1 MNTSTTPR
9 PKARRRAYLL
19 GGATVVIVA
28 SGAFLAWRA
37 LLRPLPVEAAP
48 LRSNVREQ
56 VFGLG
61 VTGARVQSA
70 VGFKVAGVLAEID
83 ADEGDHIRAGQVL
96 ARLQSRDAQAQVDMA
111 KAAVLQ
117 ARENI
122 VKAQAD
128 VLSTSAS
135 LSNVRRI
142 AQRDAS
148 LRDTGV
154 VSREQAQTDEAAVR
168 VASAN
173 RAVARSEVAVA
184 QAALR
189 SAEAQQTF
197 EEATLAQYTLRAP
210 YDGWVVA
217 RNLELGSMPNPGQP
231 VFTLVQAH
239 SVWAVVYVDERLA
252 GRLRVGQPA
261 QIILRSN
268 PGQPLSGHVARIEIQ
283 SDSVN
288 EERIVDVAFDHVPPG
303 IHLAEEAQVE
313 ITTGIL
319 QRAVLVPQAAISGL
333 QGGHGSVWTV
343 EHGRLARRALNFGPQ
358 LLNGAMPIVGGLPA
372 GAAVVAQ
379 PAAGLRVGRAARVG
393 AEAAP

>member
-1 MNTSTTPR
+1 MNTSTKPR

-239 SVWAVVYVDERLA
+239 SVWAVGYVDERLA

-379 PAAGLRVGRAARVG
+379 PAAGLRVGRTARVG
-393 AEAAP
+393 GEAAP

>member
-1 MNTSTTPR
+1 MNTSTKPR

-239 SVWAVVYVDERLA
+239 SVWAVGYVDERLA

-268 PGQPLSGHVARIEIQ
+268 PGQPLAGHVARVEIQ

>member
-1 MNTSTTPR
+1 MNTSTKPE
-9 PKARRRAYLL
+9 PKARRRTYLL
-19 GGATVVIVA
+19 LGATVVIVA
-28 SGAFLAWRA
+28 AGALLAWRA
-37 LLRPLPVEAAP
+37 LLRPLTVEAAP
-48 LRSNVREQ
+48 LRTDVREQ

-61 VTGARVQSA
+61 VTAARVQSA
-70 VGFKVAGVLAEID
+70 VGFKVAGVLAELD
-83 ADEGDHIRAGQVL
+83 ADEGDGIRAGQVL
-96 ARLQSRDAQAQVDMA
+96 ARLQSRDVQAQVAVA

-135 LSNVRRI
+135 LTNVRRI
-142 AQRDAS
+142 AQRDAR
-148 LRDTGV
+148 LLDTGV

-197 EEATLAQYTLRAP
+197 QDATLAQYTLRAP

-231 VFTLVQAH
+231 VFTLVRAH
-239 SVWAVVYVDERLA
+239 SIWAVGYVDERLA
-252 GRLRVGQPA
+252 GRVRVGQPA
-261 QIILRSN
+261 QIVLRSN
-268 PGQPLSGHVARIEIQ
+268 PGRPLAGHVARIEIQ

-288 EERIVDVAFDHVPPG
+288 EERIVDVAFDHVPAD
-303 IHLAEEAQVE
+303 IHLAEQAQVE
-313 ITTGIL
+313 ITTRML
-319 QRAVLVPQAAISGL
+319 QRAVLVPQTAISGL
-333 QGGHGSVWTV
+333 QGGRGTVWTV
-343 EHGRLARRALNFGPQ
+343 EHGRLARRSLDFGPQ
-358 LLNGAMPIVGGLPA
+358 LLDGAMPVVGGLPA

-379 PAAGLRVGRAARVG
+379 PVAGLRVGRAARIG
-393 AEAAP
+393 GRARS

>member
-1 MNTSTTPR
+1 MNTSTKPR

-239 SVWAVVYVDERLA
+239 SVWAVGYVDERLA

>member
-1 MNTSTTPR
+1 MNTSTKPR
-9 PKARRRAYLL
+9 PKPRRRTYLL
-19 GGATVVIVA
+19 VGAAVVIVA
-28 SGAFLAWRA
+28 AGAFLAWRA
-37 LLRPLPVEAAP
+37 LLRPLTVEAAP
-48 LRSNVREQ
+48 WRTDVREQ

-61 VTGARVQSA
+61 VTAARVQSA
-70 VGFKVAGVLAEID
+70 VGFKVAGVLVALA

-96 ARLQSRDAQAQVDMA
+96 ARLQSRDVQAQVAVA

-117 ARENI
+117 ARGSI

-148 LRDTGV
+148 LLDTGV
-154 VSREQAQTDEAAVR
+154 VSREQAQTNEAAVR

-173 RAVARSEVAVA
+173 RAVAQSEVAVA

-210 YDGWVVA
+210 YDGWVIA

-239 SVWAVVYVDERLA
+239 SVWAVGYVDERLA
-252 GRLRVGQPA
+252 GRLQVGQPA
-261 QIILRSN
+261 QIVLRSD
-268 PGQPLSGHVARIEIQ
+268 PGRQLAGHVARIEIQ

-288 EERIVDVAFDHVPPG
+288 EERIVDVAFDHVPPD
-303 IHLAEEAQVE
+303 IHLAEQAQVE
-313 ITTGIL
+313 ITTGML

-333 QGGHGSVWTV
+333 QGGRGTVWTV
-343 EHGRLARRALNFGPQ
+343 EQGRLARRTLNFGPQ
-358 LLNGAMPIVGGLPA
+358 LLNGAMPVVGGLPA

-379 PAAGLRVGRAARVG
+379 PAAGLRVGRAASVG
-393 AEAAP
+393 GEAAP